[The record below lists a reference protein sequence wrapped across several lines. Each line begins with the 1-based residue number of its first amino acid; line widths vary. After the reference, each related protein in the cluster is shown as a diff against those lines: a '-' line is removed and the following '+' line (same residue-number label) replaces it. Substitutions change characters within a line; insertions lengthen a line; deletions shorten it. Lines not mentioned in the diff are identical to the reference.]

1 VNAMFRARSRPKIP
15 AIFYLYV
22 IALLAMTALAVSQ
35 VNVMAVDRNEVTAY

>member
-1 VNAMFRARSRPKIP
+1 MFRARSRAKIP

-35 VNVMAVDRNEVTAY
+35 VNVMAVDRNAVTAY